1 MTEAEVY
8 VANYKILVVE
18 DSSIMRQ
25 LLVMALRRIPKVT
38 IFEAGDGIEAL
49 KVLTNDDV
57 DLVFSD
63 INMPGMD
70 GLKLV
75 NLIRSNPQ
83 RRRIPIVMVTTEG
96 ADEDRERAMALGADE
111 YITKPVQAPEV
122 IETARRLLGA

>member
-1 MTEAEVY
+1 MTQAEVY

>member
-1 MTEAEVY
+1 